1 MDETTD
7 HPKLLANR
15 VIQQVVDHML
25 ADAPRL
31 EAKDFMVVRTVF
43 RSAGGA
49 WENITRGDTK
59 ALGLLKDIVT
69 AWGQQRGPAKQKD
82 FI

>member
-7 HPKLLANR
+7 HPKLMANR
-15 VIQQVVDHML
+15 VIQQMVDHML

-31 EAKDFMVVRTVF
+31 EGKDFLVVRTVF
-43 RSAGGA
+43 RSAGGEWA
-49 WENITRGDTK
+49 RVADGDTK
-59 ALGLLKDIVT
+59 HLGLLKKVVT
-69 AWGQQRGPAKQKD
+69 AWGTSKGPAKQKD

>member
-1 MDETTD
+1 M
-7 HPKLLANR
+7 ANR

-31 EAKDFMVVRTVF
+31 EGKDFMVVRTVF
-43 RSAGGA
+43 RAAGGT
-49 WENITRGDTK
+49 WEDLTRGDTK
-59 ALGLLKDIVT
+59 SLGLLKDIVT
-69 AWGQQRGPAKQKD
+69 AWGNLRGPAKQKD